1 MVTGL
6 VQCTFG
12 PGAISTSRWLTHV
25 HRRLAVGGGLVR
37 HWTINS
43 DGPVNYKN
51 NSRDRQVQ
59 PYRRS
64 DAHGPGPVRQ
74 TDKLAKGL
82 FGWAVTVK
90 KVAVGC
96 KLWKK
101 LL

>member
-12 PGAISTSRWLTHV
+12 PGAISTSRWLTRA
-25 HRRLAVGGGLVR
+25 HRRLAVGGDLVR

-51 NSRDRQVQ
+51 KYRDHQVQ

-64 DAHGPGPVRQ
+64 GAHGPGPVRQ
-74 TDKLAKGL
+74 AAKLAKSRPP
-82 FGWAVTVK
+82 WT
-90 KVAVGC
+90 
-96 KLWKK
+96 
-101 LL
+101 